1 MTSDRGESSLAKV
14 EGMLEVQMSR
24 LEDFEHPAE
33 SSTQVTGVLLG
44 VVERANVVRKTWCEE
59 FL

>member
-24 LEDFEHPAE
+24 LEDFEHSAE
-33 SSTQVTGVLLG
+33 SSSQVTSSQVLLG
-44 VVERANVVRKTWCEE
+44 VVERAKVMRKTWCEE
-59 FL
+59 